1 MKVVDLVTRNSYKL
15 SLHFSDFS
23 TNLYKFYNFTALEN
37 KKEKELF
44 ALRPLEEMIS
54 SQICPWPDFGAGEAV
69 GGRNPAP
76 VAAGDEGKQGDEEED
91 VERDL

>member
-1 MKVVDLVTRNSYKL
+1 MSY
-15 SLHFSDFS
+15 HFSDFS
-23 TNLYKFYNFTALEN
+23 TNLYRFYNSTSLEN

>member
-1 MKVVDLVTRNSYKL
+1 LQ
-15 SLHFSDFS
+15 
-23 TNLYKFYNFTALEN
+23 N

-54 SQICPWPDFGAGEAV
+54 SQICPWLEFGAGEAA
-69 GGRNPAP
+69 GGRNPVP
-76 VAAGDEGKQGDEEED
+76 VAAGGEGKQGDEQED